1 MNDAEAAPTA
11 PTNVHDLPPE
21 LIGRA
26 ATYLDIRGGDFW
38 KLFTFVAG
46 RRDNIE
52 KRIIK
57 RVYLERNVQLILY
70 VSDVYSVFPLEKAR
84 MIRLGE
90 ACRQWMEFNDDWR
103 NSIKPYHGI
112 DMPGMFADVEL
123 KAIRDEDVCSVLV
136 MYCPSGHVGKPS
148 ILSASAYFSDDSP
161 AFRRNAVVVG
171 IDGRDVSGLDF
182 EDVTRLLYEGH
193 STPTKLRLMTSGA
206 AHIFLNPAVAIDL
219 GLTEVLRYLIE
230 DVEIDVNTQ
239 SYGGVVFNHRMPPIA
254 HALVHPDPSAFQY
267 LTSVSGLDA
276 NPVLLSFTGYE
287 RAFTLLHQLAFG
299 DCLLDVTRIVTLLNR
314 DEVDVDAL
322 HGRGHTP
329 LHCIIARTG
338 ADVAMYDRAHL
349 MLAKALLDAG
359 ASTDHV
365 DLGFIP
371 NRQGYNGMMLTL
383 LEAADREE
391 RDDIIA
397 SLDRQKRRREV

>member
-1 MNDAEAAPTA
+1 M
-11 PTNVHDLPPE
+11 
-21 LIGRA
+21 
-26 ATYLDIRGGDFW
+26 
-38 KLFTFVAG
+38 
-46 RRDNIE
+46 
-52 KRIIK
+52 
-57 RVYLERNVQLILY
+57 
-70 VSDVYSVFPLEKAR
+70 
-84 MIRLGE
+84 
-90 ACRQWMEFNDDWR
+90 CRQWMEANDDWR